1 MTNIKLSKRLKI
13 IAECIDRCDVMY
25 DVGTDHAYLPC
36 YAVAEGLA
44 KKAYAGDN
52 KPGPLQNAKENIQQL
67 QLEGRVIPLL
77 ADGIGETPELI
88 DTVVISGLGPDTAL
102 QIMNDSLGRGIKRWI
117 IQVNKGS
124 EQIRSF
130 LSEHHFTIL
139 NERCVRDGYYY
150 QIIVFSQEEHAPYSE
165 EEILLG
171 PVLMKNREADYID
184 YVQDTVRRYR
194 ILKERGSERVERP
207 LAIFEEYLSSI
218 HADQQEQ

>member
-44 KKAYAGDN
+44 QRAYAGDN
-52 KPGPLQNAKENIQQL
+52 KPGPLQNAKENISQL
-67 QLEGRVIPLL
+67 GLEGRVIPLL
-77 ADGIGETPELI
+77 ADGIGVTPEPI

-102 QIMNDSLGRGIKRWI
+102 QIMNDSLDRGIKRWI

-124 EQIRSF
+124 EQNRSF
-130 LSEHHFTIL
+130 LSDHRFTIL
-139 NERCVRDGYYY
+139 NERCVHDGYYY
-150 QIIVFSQEEHAPYSE
+150 QIIVFSQEEHAPYSK

-171 PVLMKNREADYID
+171 PVLMRSQEEDYID
-184 YVQDTVRRYR
+184 YAEDVVRRYR
-194 ILKERGSERVERP
+194 ILKEKGSERVDRP
-207 LAIFEEYLSSI
+207 LAIFEDYLKSI
-218 HADQQEQ
+218 KAEQPER